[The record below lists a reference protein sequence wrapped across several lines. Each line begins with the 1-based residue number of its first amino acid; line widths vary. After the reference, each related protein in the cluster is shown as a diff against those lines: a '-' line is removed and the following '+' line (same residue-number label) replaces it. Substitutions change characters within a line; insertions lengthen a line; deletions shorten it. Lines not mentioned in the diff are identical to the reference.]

1 MFKETVFGEADN
13 VTYTRLRH
21 DILSELAKFSD
32 IKDNFIDNF
41 KIKVKK
47 DLVFVLF
54 NDFYPIENKQR
65 KQKLGVLKKV
75 GNKLVAQSVE
85 VIVQD
90 DRAESD
96 YVYNFYPVVFNKHNT
111 TRVEVYAFCAV
122 KQQSPQEENPEVGFD
137 ESLYCT
143 VMKRLVFNNQYRIE
157 SQSICNKWIDS
168 YFCEGSLAF
177 SEDGQAFVGMTRKN
191 GENQFQ
197 VYRRK
202 LNVNTLDVYWE
213 TRPEDTF
220 TYPEILAKGAD
231 IKSLSISEQGDIVAV
246 GLTKI
251 SPTDSG
257 VYNSFFGIFECHET
271 WKCVKRLT
279 DYTRANKTGVGH
291 SVAVS
296 SQFGGLVLCGEPFGN
311 DKLTGIKKAGHVRA
325 FLRSTNNSKPSW
337 KEFEVPNHWPHHG
350 DGFGSNVF
358 IHKDGLISVVTNP
371 LYDGIFKLTTFEVKV
386 NTTPTRARVLSIKP
400 SRQLKMD
407 KHLQDDYFEF
417 NEAGLK
423 LQYSKYSREI
433 QIVSLEWKEK

>member
-1 MFKETVFGEADN
+1 MFKEAVFGEADN
-13 VTYTRLRH
+13 VTYNRLRH
-21 DILSELAKFSD
+21 DILSELAKFSS
-32 IKDNFIDNF
+32 IKDNFIEDF
-41 KIKVKK
+41 KFKVKK

-54 NDFYPIENKQR
+54 HDFYPIEKQR

-75 GNKLVAQSVE
+75 GNKLVVQSVE
-85 VIVQD
+85 EIVQD
-90 DRAESD
+90 ERAESD

-111 TRVEVYAFCAV
+111 TRVEVYLMCYINYQA
-122 KQQSPQEENPEVGFD
+122 PQEKDPELGFN
-137 ESLYCT
+137 ESLNYT
-143 VMKRLVFNNQYRIE
+143 VMKRLVLNDNHQVE
-157 SQSICNKWIDS
+157 SQSTCNMWSDN
-168 YFCEGSLAF
+168 YFCDSDVAF
-177 SEDGQAFVGMTRKN
+177 SEDGQAFVGMLKKN
-191 GENQFQ
+191 GESYFQ
-197 VYRRK
+197 VFRKK
-202 LNVNTLDVYWE
+202 LNVDTLEVFWDA
-213 TRPEDTF
+213 RPEDTF
-220 TYPEILAKGAD
+220 TYPEILAKGA
-231 IKSLSISEQGDIVAV
+231 IVKSLSISEQGDIVAV

-251 SPTDSG
+251 SPTDSC

-296 SQFGGLVLCGEPFGN
+296 NQLGGLVLCGEPFGK
-311 DKLTGIKKAGHVRA
+311 DKVTGIKKAGRVLA

-337 KEFEVPNHWPHHG
+337 KEFEVPNHWPHHS

-358 IHKDGLISVVTNP
+358 IHKDGLISVITNP
-371 LYDGIFKLTTFEVKV
+371 LYDGTFKLTTFEVKA
-386 NTTPTRARVLSIKP
+386 NTMPSRARVLSVKP

-417 NEAGLK
+417 NEVGLK